1 MANPELGVVDT
12 KMGVASK
19 LSATVASS
27 TNKSR
32 NFPTSSSG
40 RTNDLEGEEE
50 EEEEETEEEDGGEA
64 GEDEG
69 EGEGEGKGECCYE
82 RLTAVQI
89 LDLLSKISDPNCTI
103 AKLE

>member
-12 KMGVASK
+12 RMGVASK
-19 LSATVASS
+19 PSATTASS

-50 EEEEETEEEDGGEA
+50 EEEETEEEDGGEA
-64 GEDEG
+64 REDEG

-89 LDLLSKISDPNCTI
+89 LDLLSKISNPNCTI